1 MGVRGFNVMAL
12 STLGTL
18 PLRFPCKE
26 AFGYQ
31 LFHIPVLLA
40 LGAVPWKIMSD
51 DRMMEAAYS
60 ACVLR

>member
-26 AFGYQ
+26 AI
-31 LFHIPVLLA
+31 FHIPVLLA